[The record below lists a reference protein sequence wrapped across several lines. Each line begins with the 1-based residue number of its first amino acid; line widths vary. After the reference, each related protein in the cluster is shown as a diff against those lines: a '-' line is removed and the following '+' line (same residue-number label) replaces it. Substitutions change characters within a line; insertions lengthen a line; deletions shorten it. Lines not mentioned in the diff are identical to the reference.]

1 MYYSINNAADY
12 DMMQLVK
19 KIEEESG
26 KQAAVHF
33 CNCMMLICNKAEH
46 SNYLNELN
54 SKLWFTRI
62 AVEHDGIPTLFCDSL
77 SSGIFYIY
85 TIKSSQVKREIKRI

>member
-19 KIEEESG
+19 KIEKGSG
-26 KQAAVHF
+26 MQAAVHF
-33 CNCMMLICNKAEH
+33 CNCMMLICNKVEH

-54 SKLWFTRI
+54 SRLWFTRI
-62 AVEHDGIPTLFCDSL
+62 AVEHDGTPILIT
-77 SSGIFYIY
+77 SSTTSDGLYIY
-85 TIKSSQVKREIKRI
+85 TILDNHVKREFKQI